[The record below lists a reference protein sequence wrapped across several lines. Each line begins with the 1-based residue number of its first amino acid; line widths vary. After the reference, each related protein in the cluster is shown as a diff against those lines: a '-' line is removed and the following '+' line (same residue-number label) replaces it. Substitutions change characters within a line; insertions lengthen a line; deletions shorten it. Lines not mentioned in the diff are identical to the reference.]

1 MVRAEGVLHARE
13 EHDVLNTVPIT
24 DAQDRPAAAAGRRPL
39 ALALPFDPVLALAV
53 IGLCLCSLA
62 TIRGATAD
70 DVPGQPSFYVERQGI
85 YFALGALLAVGLSR
99 IDYSRLRSLKYGLYG
114 FLLVAVVA
122 TSALGSV
129 ARGSRR
135 AIQLP
140 FFSFQASELGKVLLI
155 VVVASFLVDRVRR
168 LHDRDT
174 TARTLL
180 VALAPAALVMLQPD
194 LGSSLVYIAIVLT
207 VLFAAGT
214 PLRHFAALAAL
225 GAVAITLALVALP
238 AAGVSVLHG
247 YQKDRLTAFLNPTDS
262 TNKEGYQ
269 QNQSRIAI
277 GSGEK
282 TGRGDRATQTKYD
295 FLPEHHTDF
304 VFAVVGERWGF
315 AGAALVLSL
324 YALLIWRG
332 LRILTIAKNL
342 FGALIAAGV
351 VAMLLFQ
358 VFVNVGMTVGIMPIT
373 GIPLPLMSYG
383 GSSVITTFLAIGLLQ
398 SIYAQGRASAA
409 SKGRVPGF

>member
-1 MVRAEGVLHARE
+1 VVRAEGVLHAWE

-39 ALALPFDPVLALAV
+39 ALALPFDPVLAVAV

-99 IDYSRLRSLKYGLYG
+99 IDYSRLRELKYGVYG
-114 FLLVAVVA
+114 FLIASIVAV
-122 TSALGSV
+122 SALGSV

-155 VVVASFLVDRVRR
+155 VVVAAFLVDRVRR

-180 VALAPAALVMLQPD
+180 VALVPAALVMLQPD
-194 LGSSLVYIAIVLT
+194 LGSSLVYIAIVLA

-332 LRILTIAKNL
+332 LRILTVAKNL